1 MERDANKKP
10 NIDDE
15 EPIVEILCRQGTTV
29 KNVTSFVK
37 DFIDSEEKLLE
48 SEKEAHAQAIRELE
62 EVIAS
67 EGYDPEFQPDF
78 ASVQVLRAQKKVFDS
93 QPTVDEAAL
102 RRLDK
107 LHNFFYKRMTRHNEE
122 EEPKHKKK
130 KSKKHKHKNESRK
143 SFESNEEKNEA
154 VVSI

>member
-1 MERDANKKP
+1 MELDGIKKP
-10 NIDDE
+10 SIDDE
-15 EPIVEILCRQGTTV
+15 EPIVEILSRQEITV

-37 DFIDSEEKLLE
+37 EFINSEEKLLE

-67 EGYDPEFQPDF
+67 EGYDPEFLPDF

-107 LHNFFYKRMTRHNEE
+107 LHNFFYKRMTRQNEE
-122 EEPKHKKK
+122 GEPKHKKK
-130 KSKKHKHKNESRK
+130 KSKKHKHKNESSTSLER
-143 SFESNEEKNEA
+143 NEEENG
-154 VVSI
+154 SIISI